1 MNGYQGKG
9 TRRLGCRGSG
19 TATVEAF
26 TQVIALV
33 SMDVDVHFPTSKSTT
48 HIYNPTHSL
57 LTIRLFRDVI
67 DGILHARS
75 GHWGLNTELLD
86 HRNNHQKTWLP
97 CALGLWGLKPHTRP
111 RNSFSQTSL
120 CCKKS
125 AAYSTSETRLE
136 VGRNGRIE
144 KWIKLLIGGG
154 RGKGR
159 FWPRGLRGRER
170 WPLMRTGGSLV
181 CPNWI
186 VGFYDCDVGGTN
198 R

>member
-9 TRRLGCRGSG
+9 TRRLGCAGSG

-67 DGILHARS
+67 DGILPCAL

-97 CALGLWGLKPHTRP
+97 CALGLWGLKPHSP
-111 RNSFSQTSL
+111 
-120 CCKKS
+120 
-125 AAYSTSETRLE
+125 A
-136 VGRNGRIE
+136 
-144 KWIKLLIGGG
+144 KLLFANLCVAKKARLTQLLKHAWRSAGMV
-154 RGKGR
+154 
-159 FWPRGLRGRER
+159 E
-170 WPLMRTGGSLV
+170 
-181 CPNWI
+181 
-186 VGFYDCDVGGTN
+186 
-198 R
+198 